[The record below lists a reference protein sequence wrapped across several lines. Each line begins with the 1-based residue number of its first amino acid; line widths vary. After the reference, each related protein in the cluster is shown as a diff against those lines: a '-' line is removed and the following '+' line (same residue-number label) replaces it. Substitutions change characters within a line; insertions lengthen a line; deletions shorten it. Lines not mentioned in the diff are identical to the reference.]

1 MLAYC
6 DDSSEN
12 VPLVCDTAATTAG
25 PMAAG
30 SNATITDE
38 MYRASL
44 LSAVEDKIRRRLR
57 EVFDQAQVT
66 CLSTAITLAPSS
78 LQCVGL
84 NQRSY
89 AAPGSVNTWMGDRL
103 RAGKPSHCVP

>member
-1 MLAYC
+1 MSMTVVCAG
-6 DDSSEN
+6 EN
-12 VPLVCDTAATTAG
+12 VPLMRDTAATTAG

-66 CLSTAITLAPSS
+66 CLF
-78 LQCVGL
+78 
-84 NQRSY
+84 N
-89 AAPGSVNTWMGDRL
+89 D
-103 RAGKPSHCVP
+103 